1 MKILVPIDGSK
12 NSIKA
17 VKVAADIASS
27 KRDDVYL
34 MTVIPFIP
42 GIDLEIS
49 AKEMDKLELSMKN
62 RGEGIIKKAQRVLSV
77 KKIKAKTIISAAV
90 SAADEILDVAEKKKM
105 NLIILGSQGLGGA
118 ATRFFMGS
126 VASKVVRHAPCSVY
140 IVKILS
146 SLSK

>member
-12 NSIKA
+12 NSMKA

-27 KRDDVYL
+27 KKDDVYL

-49 AKEMDKLELSMKN
+49 AKEMDKLESSMRN
-62 RGEGIIKKAQRVLSV
+62 RGEGIIKKAQKVLSA
-77 KKIKAKTIISAAV
+77 KKIKAKTIVSGAV
-90 SAADEILDVAEKKKM
+90 SAADEILDVASKRKIH
-105 NLIILGSQGLGGA
+105 LIIIGSQGIGGA

-126 VASKVVRHAPCSVY
+126 VASKIVSHAPCSVY
-140 IVKILS
+140 LVK
-146 SLSK
+146 